1 MFLRQKHL
9 LFYSYYL
16 FLISH
21 YYLIYFD
28 YLSLMI
34 VLVLAQLSN
43 RQFVDS
49 FVEFLIL
56 TVLHICQY
64 SFYIFLSLSFFYFFI
79 FRIYLSILLFC
90 YSLYSLVLFY
100 VAVVFLTS
108 LLLSLYVFVSA
119 EYISHVHDT
128 TLSIEF

>member
-1 MFLRQKHL
+1 FIHYFILFLIILKKKTYFVHFPLAFLRQKHL

-56 TVLHICQY
+56 NVLHICQY
-64 SFYIFLSLSFFYFFI
+64 IFSIGLSLSFFHLSFFLNNQTI
-79 FRIYLSILLFC
+79 LFFLFILSNF
-90 YSLYSLVLFY
+90 
-100 VAVVFLTS
+100 
-108 LLLSLYVFVSA
+108 
-119 EYISHVHDT
+119 
-128 TLSIEF
+128 

>member
-1 MFLRQKHL
+1 
-9 LFYSYYL
+9 YSYYL

-56 TVLHICQY
+56 NVLHICQY
-64 SFYIFLSLSFFYFFI
+64 SFYLGLSLSFFH
-79 FRIYLSILLFC
+79 LSIIRNNQM
-90 YSLYSLVLFY
+90 
-100 VAVVFLTS
+100 
-108 LLLSLYVFVSA
+108 LLLSFFYFQLFLDSLVYYHLLFI
-119 EYISHVHDT
+119 YYQIF
-128 TLSIEF
+128 LL

>member
-1 MFLRQKHL
+1 L

-21 YYLIYFD
+21 YYLVYFD

-34 VLVLAQLSN
+34 VLALALLSN

-56 TVLHICQY
+56 IVLRICEY
-64 SFYIFLSLSFFYFFI
+64 GFYVGLSLSFFT
-79 FRIYLSILLFC
+79 LSLFGNYYTILLSFF
-90 YSLYSLVLFY
+90 YSKFFLDSLVYYHLLVIY
-100 VAVVFLTS
+100 YRIFL
-108 LLLSLYVFVSA
+108 L
-119 EYISHVHDT
+119 
-128 TLSIEF
+128 

>member
-1 MFLRQKHL
+1 
-9 LFYSYYL
+9 SYYL

-56 TVLHICQY
+56 NVLHICQY
-64 SFYIFLSLSFFYFFI
+64 SFYIGLSLSFFHLSIFRKNQTILLSFFYFI
-79 FRIYLSILLFC
+79 FFLDSILYCHLFVIF
-90 YSLYSLVLFY
+90 YDIFFFLYLK
-100 VAVVFLTS
+100 
-108 LLLSLYVFVSA
+108 VS
-119 EYISHVHDT
+119 
-128 TLSIEF
+128 F